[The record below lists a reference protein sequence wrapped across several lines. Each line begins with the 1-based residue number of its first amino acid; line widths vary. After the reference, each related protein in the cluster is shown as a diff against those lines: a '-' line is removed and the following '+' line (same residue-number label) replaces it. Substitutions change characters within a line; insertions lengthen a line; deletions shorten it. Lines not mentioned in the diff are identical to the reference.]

1 VARAFTYKNGQINPK
16 ILGKE
21 LGIRWAVQGA
31 VRRNGNQLRVN
42 ISLTDLSTGLDVWS
56 DRFDGDRENILAIQ
70 DQITARLVRSLN
82 VELIYAES
90 HRSEKSKNPDA
101 MDFNMRGWAKFYE
114 PRSKAQIAKAK
125 EMFEAA
131 LQIDPE
137 NVDATIGEAWCL
149 MQDVTGGFSSSPVND
164 QRKATDLINKV
175 LPKNPAN
182 VWAHVVKGDTLRY
195 GHPEESLAEYN
206 AVLDIDPN
214 FAVAYGLKGTALTV
228 AGRVRETFSAVELA
242 LRLSPKDPFASGW
255 HYYLCHAHVHLLAE
269 LYRIR
274 PDFTVQW
281 YRQLGYGYSS
291 NPQFRRELDDILD
304 GLRKGGVRE
313 Q

>member
-1 VARAFTYKNGQINPK
+1 
-16 ILGKE
+16 
-21 LGIRWAVQGA
+21 
-31 VRRNGNQLRVN
+31 
-42 ISLTDLSTGLDVWS
+42 
-56 DRFDGDRENILAIQ
+56 
-70 DQITARLVRSLN
+70 
-82 VELIYAES
+82 
-90 HRSEKSKNPDA
+90 
-101 MDFNMRGWAKFYE
+101 
-114 PRSKAQIAKAK
+114 
-125 EMFEAA
+125 MFEAA

-149 MQDVTGGFSSSPVND
+149 MQDVTNGFSGSPVND

-182 VWAHVVKGDTLRY
+182 VLAHVVKGDTLRY

-228 AGRVRETFSAVELA
+228 AGRARETFSPVELA

-255 HYYLCHAHVHLLAE
+255 HYNLCHADVHLREYKEAIEGCRRSINMNSLNWYPCADLIVAYEGSGQPEQARQMMAE

-274 PDFTVQW
+274 PDFTVQG